1 MPYLAALLVFHPLLR
16 RIHDFLR
23 PISFQNG
30 PSKSN
35 GKSTYISAADGE
47 ARLEQRASFDFGF
60 ALIFLVALHGF
71 SAFKILIILYMNF
84 CVATRLPR
92 KYVPAATWIFNIGT
106 LFANELADGY
116 KFTKI
121 AAYFSPLD
129 GAAFQEESL
138 AHNWGVWLDS
148 YGGLMS
154 RWEILFNLTVLRL
167 ISFNMDYYFSLNS
180 RGGSPI
186 EVCGHPS
193 IANSLLIL
201 TRRNNSTRQIFPN
214 ETELQ
219 HLRMPKNTTS
229 ATMLPMLFTPLYTS
243 RVQS

>member
-1 MPYLAALLVFHPLLR
+1 
-16 RIHDFLR
+16 
-23 PISFQNG
+23 
-30 PSKSN
+30 
-35 GKSTYISAADGE
+35 
-47 ARLEQRASFDFGF
+47 
-60 ALIFLVALHGF
+60 
-71 SAFKILIILYMNF
+71 MNF

-129 GAAFQEESL
+129 GAAAQEESS
-138 AHNWGVWLDS
+138 AHNLGAWLDS
-148 YGGLMS
+148 YGGIMS

-167 ISFNMDYYFSLNS
+167 ISFNMDYYFSLTR

-193 IANSLLIL
+193 ITAGLLLIL
-201 TRRNNSTRQIFPN
+201 IRRNNSTLQISPN

-219 HLRMPKNTTS
+219 HLRMSKNTTS
-229 ATMLPMLFTPLYTS
+229 ATMLPMLFTPLFTS